1 MWFFFLLAHNKATTA
16 AAESP
21 TTFLCTFNLTFKRFK
36 RTTYEQAGRQSSRIQ
51 FGFKQL
57 SSSEGG
63 SIAPFK
69 KHSKLFLHLKNNR
82 MFFDGT
88 TAHTHTHI
96 LVKKK
101 IISWDVKFFF
111 NYLQCWNVVVVVG
124 AVFCDF
130 YSIGDFFALVNLT
143 IKKIVHKFHLI
154 IILSTH
160 KSCCLLQL
168 WGVSQFNH
176 TTSLAW
182 HEWT

>member
-1 MWFFFLLAHNKATTA
+1 MSK
-16 AAESP
+16 
-21 TTFLCTFNLTFKRFK
+21 
-36 RTTYEQAGRQSSRIQ
+36 QAGRQSSRIQ
-51 FGFKQL
+51 FGVKQL

-82 MFFDGT
+82 MFLDGT
-88 TAHTHTHI
+88 TTHTHTHI
-96 LVKKK
+96 GEEKNNIVRCK
-101 IISWDVKFFF
+101 VFF